1 MKTLKSARVLAASLG
16 VLAVGAMATPAMA
29 FDNVDWTWNK
39 KITQNEY
46 INVYINLNV
55 DTTGLVEVE
64 KLQIFLG
71 NLSAQSTVSHIY
83 NSQDQDGHW
92 EYIRYCY
99 CYIPV
104 WVDPSEYAPTELPIV
119 RSIATAVGNNQ
130 TITSDVPVYLHDG
143 QFVANTWFNYDYDAL
158 RTAVDSRMGGGGGGY
173 PQHENGN
180 FHTDLAVYFTLGA
193 AFGLLQAADIHA
205 YSNVSYIL
213 NASVESSAT
222 AVANNLSVDLESDLN
237 GTCGQGCSNVGN
249 HIVIADI
256 TQFAYANVSAVSNVS
271 WVTAD
276 NYTGLRTITSPDGVA
291 ATPDPVVPLVSSIA
305 TAVGNNV
312 SIQVGKVDP
321 TD

>member
-1 MKTLKSARVLAASLG
+1 MKTLKSARILAASMA

-29 FDNVDWTWNK
+29 FDNVDWSWK
-39 KITQNEY
+39 KTVEQREY
-46 INVYINLNV
+46 INVWIDLNV

-71 NLSAQSTVSHIY
+71 NLSAHSTVSHVY

-119 RSIATAVGNNQ
+119 RSVATAVGNNQ
-130 TITSDVPVYLHDG
+130 SITSDVPVYLHDG
-143 QFVANTWFNYDYDAL
+143 QFVANTRYNYDYADL
-158 RTAVDSRMGGGGGGY
+158 GTGLNGQY
-173 PQHENGN
+173 HESGN
-180 FHTDLAVYFTLGA
+180 LHTDLALLFTLGA
-193 AFGLLQAADIHA
+193 AAGILQAADIHA
-205 YSNVSYIL
+205 YSNVYDIH

-222 AVANNLSVDLESDLN
+222 AVANNISVDLESDVN
-237 GTCGQGCSNVGN
+237 GTCTTDCLGKSN

-271 WVTAD
+271 GVSVD
-276 NYTGLRTITSPDGVA
+276 NYTGLRLITSPDDNPA
-291 ATPDPVVPLVSSIA
+291 SLDPVVPLVSSVA

-312 SIQVGKVDP
+312 SISVGNVDP

>member
-16 VLAVGAMATPAMA
+16 VLAIGAMASPAMA

-39 KITQNEY
+39 TITQNEH
-46 INVYINLNV
+46 INVWIDLDV

-71 NLSAQSTVSHIY
+71 NVNAQSTVSNIY
-83 NSQDQDGHW
+83 NYQDQDGHYD
-92 EYIRYCY
+92 YIRYCY

-130 TITSDVPVYLHDG
+130 SITSDVPVYLHDG

-158 RTAVDSRMGGGGGGY
+158 RTAVDSRMGGGYGG
-173 PQHENGN
+173 PHSENGN

-205 YSNVSYIL
+205 YSNVYDIL

-222 AVANNLSVDLESDLN
+222 AVANNLSVNLESDVD
-237 GTCGQGCSNVGN
+237 GTCTSGCYGKSN

-256 TQFAYANVSAVSNVS
+256 TQFAYANVSAVSNVN
-271 WVTAD
+271 WVVAD
-276 NYTGLRTITSPDGVA
+276 NYTGLRQITSPDGVA
-291 ATPDPVVPLVSSIA
+291 ATPDPIVPLVSSVA

-312 SIQVGKVDP
+312 SINVGRVDP
-321 TD
+321 TN

>member
-1 MKTLKSARVLAASLG
+1 MKTLKSARILAASMA

-29 FDNVDWTWNK
+29 FDNVDWSWK
-39 KITQNEY
+39 KTIEQREY
-46 INVYINLNV
+46 INVWIDLNV

-71 NLSAQSTVSHIY
+71 NLDAQSTVSHVY
-83 NSQDQDGHW
+83 NSQDQDGHY

-130 TITSDVPVYLHDG
+130 SITSDVPVYLHDG
-143 QFVANTWFNYDYDAL
+143 QFVANTRYNNDSYDIGTPFN
-158 RTAVDSRMGGGGGGY
+158 GY
-173 PQHENGN
+173 HESGN
-180 FHTDLAVYFTLGA
+180 LYTDLALLFTLGA
-193 AFGLLQAADIHA
+193 AAGLLKAADIHA
-205 YSNVSYIL
+205 YSDVSYIQ

-222 AVANNLSVDLESDLN
+222 AVANNISVDLESDVN
-237 GTCGQGCSNVGN
+237 GTCTTDCLGKSN

-256 TQFAYANVSAVSNVS
+256 TQFAYANVSAVSNVYN
-271 WVTAD
+271 VTAD
-276 NYTGLRTITSPDGVA
+276 NYTGLRLITSPDGNA
-291 ATPDPVVPLVSSIA
+291 NTPDPIVPLVSSIA

-312 SIQVGKVDP
+312 SISVGNVDL

>member
-1 MKTLKSARVLAASLG
+1 
-16 VLAVGAMATPAMA
+16 MATPAMA

-39 KITQNEY
+39 KIEQREH
-46 INVYINLNV
+46 INVWIDLDV

-71 NLSAQSTVSHIY
+71 NLSAQSTVSHVY
-83 NSQDQDGHW
+83 NNQDDDGYF

-104 WVDPSEYAPTELPIV
+104 WRDPSEYAPTELPIV

-130 TITSDVPVYLHDG
+130 SITSDVPVYLHDG
-143 QFVANTWFNYDYDAL
+143 QFVANTRYNNDSYDI
-158 RTAVDSRMGGGGGGY
+158 GNPPNGY
-173 PQHENGN
+173 HESGN
-180 FHTDLAVYFTLGA
+180 LHTDLALLFTLGA
-193 AFGLLQAADIHA
+193 AAGLLKAADIHA
-205 YSNVSYIL
+205 YSNVYDIW

-222 AVANNLSVDLESDLN
+222 AVANNISVDLESDVDGDCN
-237 GTCGQGCSNVGN
+237 STCAYGSTRLSN

-271 WVTAD
+271 GVTVN
-276 NYTGLRTITSPDGVA
+276 NYTNLREITSPDGNP

-312 SIQVGKVDP
+312 SIQVGPVDP

>member
-1 MKTLKSARVLAASLG
+1 MKTLKSARILAASLG

-46 INVYINLNV
+46 INVYIDLDV

-71 NLSAQSTVSHIY
+71 NVDAQSTVSNIY
-83 NSQDQDGHW
+83 NTQDQDGW
-92 EYIRYCY
+92 YEYIRYCY
-99 CYIPV
+99 CYVPV

-130 TITSDVPVYLHDG
+130 SITSDVPVYLHDG

-158 RTAVDSRMGGGGGGY
+158 RTAVDSRMGGGNGG
-173 PQHENGN
+173 PHHENGN

-205 YSNVSYIL
+205 YSNVYDIL

-222 AVANNLSVDLESDLN
+222 AVANNLSVNLESDVD
-237 GTCGQGCSNVGN
+237 GSCTSGCYGKSN

-256 TQFAYANVSAVSNVS
+256 TQFAYANVSAVSNVN
-271 WVTAD
+271 WVVAD

-312 SIQVGKVDP
+312 SINVGKVDP
-321 TD
+321 TN

>member
-1 MKTLKSARVLAASLG
+1 MA

-39 KITQNEY
+39 KIDQYER
-46 INVYINLNV
+46 INVWIDLDV

-71 NLSAQSTVSHIY
+71 NVNAQSTVSNIY
-83 NSQDQDGHW
+83 NTQDQDGHY

-99 CYIPV
+99 CYVPV

-130 TITSDVPVYLHDG
+130 SITSDVPVYLHDG

-158 RTAVDSRMGGGGGGY
+158 RTAVDSRMGGGGGGGY
-173 PQHENGN
+173 QHHENGN

-193 AFGLLQAADIHA
+193 ALGLLQAADIHA
-205 YSNVSYIL
+205 YSDVFDIQ

-222 AVANNLSVDLESDLN
+222 AVANNLSVDLESDVD
-237 GTCGQGCSNVGN
+237 GTCLSNCYGKSN

-256 TQFAYANVSAVSNVS
+256 TQFAYANVSAVSNVTF
-271 WVTAD
+271 VTAD
-276 NYTGLRTITSPDGVA
+276 NYTALRQITSPDGDA

-312 SIQVGKVDP
+312 SIQVGRVDP

>member
-1 MKTLKSARVLAASLG
+1 MKTLKSARILAASMA

-29 FDNVDWTWNK
+29 FDNVDWSWK
-39 KITQNEY
+39 KTIEQREY
-46 INVYINLNV
+46 INVWIDLNV

-71 NLSAQSTVSHIY
+71 NLSAQSTVSHVY
-83 NSQDQDGHW
+83 NSQDQDGHY

-130 TITSDVPVYLHDG
+130 SITSDVPVYLHDG
-143 QFVANTWFNYDYDAL
+143 QFVANTRYNNDSYDL
-158 RTAVDSRMGGGGGGY
+158 GSPPNGY
-173 PQHENGN
+173 HESGN
-180 FHTDLAVYFTLGA
+180 LHTDLALLFTLGSVTGY
-193 AFGLLQAADIHA
+193 FKPADIHA
-205 YSNVSYIL
+205 YSDVSYIQ

-222 AVANNLSVDLESDLN
+222 AVANNISVDLESDVN
-237 GTCGQGCSNVGN
+237 GTCTSDCYGKSN

-256 TQFAYANVSAVSNVS
+256 TQFAYANVSAVSNVYN
-271 WVTAD
+271 VTAD
-276 NYTGLRTITSPDGVA
+276 NYTGLRLITSPDGDP
-291 ATPDPVVPLVSSIA
+291 ATPDPIVPLVSSIA

-312 SIQVGKVDP
+312 SISVGNVDP